1 MGGFSFSL
9 ATGQSPAVAVDPNG
23 QASSPFASLS
33 IQAIA
38 NQLGAVNQ
46 GTPATGRIQEPAL
59 TKGAAVPSPWTWI
72 KSRPLV
78 VAGALVGL
86 LALLWIAKRKG

>member
-9 ATGQSPAVAVDPNG
+9 ATGQSPAVEVDPNG
-23 QASSPFASLS
+23 QVSSPFAAFS

-38 NQLGAVNQ
+38 NKMGGTTQ

-59 TKGAAVPSPWTWI
+59 IKGAPVPSPWAWMQA
-72 KSRPLV
+72 RPLV
-78 VAGALVGL
+78 VVSGLVAL